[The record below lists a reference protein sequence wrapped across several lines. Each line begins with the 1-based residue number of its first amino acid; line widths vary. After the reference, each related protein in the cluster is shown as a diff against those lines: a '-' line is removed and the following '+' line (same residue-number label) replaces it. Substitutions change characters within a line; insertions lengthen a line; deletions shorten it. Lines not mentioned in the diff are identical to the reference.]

1 MKKNCIKTLKTL
13 VSKGICT
20 HGGGGCM
27 TKQSILS
34 ICSLAVLL
42 SLSTPAQADEIY
54 TPTLDKLHQSGTTMP
69 DTSEIYPESA
79 YTLTESAQNAENTIT
94 LYEKTEIIRYYD
106 PLTGQEVAKSDL
118 QPDIEYKEVKT
129 IQTTPKYYQ
138 VALKQT
144 EYGSG
149 DGEKY
154 FKWENTENGLILTET
169 DKANAQITA
178 KYDTT
183 QSHTHF
189 KNTSDKSSMNI
200 TGGSFVNQTVGN
212 TSGEKVGGA
221 IYNSGSS
228 AKLGDISADFIG
240 NSAISTGGYSAYGGA
255 IYNYYN
261 STIGDITGD
270 FIGNYA
276 SVSVSASARYYA
288 SGGAI
293 YNYYNSTIGDIT
305 GDFIGNYASGSASE
319 GGAIYNYY
327 NSTIGDI
334 TGNFIGNYAISD
346 RSSASGGAIYNDSG
360 STIGDITGD
369 FIGNYA
375 ASDRSSAKGSAIFN
389 DSGSSIGSITGNFI
403 GNYAVSGGGET
414 YGGAIYNYNNS
425 TIGNITGDFI
435 GNYTVSDRNCAY
447 GGAIFN
453 GENSTM
459 ADITGNFIGNYI
471 SVAGL
476 AHGGAIFNDHNS
488 TIGDITGDF
497 IGNYAV
503 SGSGETYG
511 GAIYNEN
518 SAKIGVITG
527 DFIGNY
533 AYGGAIYNSGT
544 IGNITGSFINNYAQ
558 TTSDSAL
565 ALGGAIYTTKNLT
578 ITANNQPIEFT
589 NNYTQDPT
597 QGKIPNAIFVNT
609 SYSTPD
615 SPVTITLS
623 ATNNGSITLNDQI
636 DGGKPSGTTIN
647 RSNQYNLSLTGDKTG
662 KITLKNDVINANITL
677 DNTNLHLGRE
687 NVFDQSQSL
696 TLNSGSISLNN
707 NTVGTMHIPTL
718 NLNNNTNLSVDVD
731 LANESMDRITADNYS
746 INENA
751 KLNVNNITLLSTTEK
766 NNVKIIFADQ
776 QLAQNVTYSGPSPI
790 AYSPLYKY
798 HVSYSQNPED
808 NLGYF
813 IFDRST
819 TGTTSNNPSDN
830 FNPAALTSPVT
841 TQAGAYST
849 QLQTFNYAFQH
860 SDNFMNLPYL
870 ERLTL
875 KSQNKYALSP
885 TGDATDVGTL
895 SPLFTKEE
903 NAGLWLKPYASFESI
918 PLNNGPKVS
927 NINYGTLIG
936 HDSELTPIKHG
947 FDRVLTSYIGYNG
960 ASQRFNGVDAYQ
972 NGALIGSTIT
982 LYKNNF
988 FNATTTSIG
997 ASTGSSTNMYGSE
1010 HYSMLL
1016 AGIANKAGY
1025 NLEFKNGK
1033 IILQPSFL
1041 ISYTFVNTFDY
1052 NNSAG
1057 LRIKSDPLHAIQL
1070 APGLKLIANTN
1081 SGWQPYLAISMIWN
1095 ILDKTNVKAND
1106 TRLPEMSI
1114 DPYLQYG
1121 LGLQKPLK
1129 NNYLA
1134 YAQAMIHSGGRNGI
1148 SLSAGLRWKIGK
1160 NK

>member
-1 MKKNCIKTLKTL
+1 M
-13 VSKGICT
+13 
-20 HGGGGCM
+20 
-27 TKQSILS
+27 
-34 ICSLAVLL
+34 LL

-183 QSHTHF
+183 QFHTRLE
-189 KNTSDKSSMNI
+189 NTSDNSSMNI

-212 TSGEKVGGA
+212 TSGVKVGGA

-255 IYNYYN
+255 IYNLV
-261 STIGDITGD
+261 
-270 FIGNYA
+270 A
-276 SVSVSASARYYA
+276 A
-288 SGGAI
+288 
-293 YNYYNSTIGDIT
+293 
-305 GDFIGNYASGSASE
+305 
-319 GGAIYNYY
+319 
-327 NSTIGDI
+327 IGDI

-346 RSSASGGAIYNDSG
+346 RSSAAGGAIYNDSG

-369 FIGNYA
+369 FVGNYA
-375 ASDRSSAKGSAIFN
+375 ASGGTSAK
-389 DSGSSIGSITGNFI
+389 
-403 GNYAVSGGGET
+403 
-414 YGGAIYNYNNS
+414 GGAIYNYY
-425 TIGNITGDFI
+425 D
-435 GNYTVSDRNCAY
+435 
-447 GGAIFN
+447 
-453 GENSTM
+453 
-459 ADITGNFIGNYI
+459 
-471 SVAGL
+471 
-476 AHGGAIFNDHNS
+476 S

-497 IGNYAV
+497 IGNYASA
-503 SGSGETYG
+503 SGGTSVDG
-511 GAIYNEN
+511 GAIYNLG
-518 SAKIGVITG
+518 AAIGDITG

-533 AYGGAIYNSGT
+533 AVSDSNSASGGAISTSDNSTIGDITGDFVGNFVSGKNVAVGGAIYNEYST
-544 IGNITGSFINNYAQ
+544 IGDISGSFINNTAE
-558 TTSDSAL
+558 SATGT
-565 ALGGAIYTTKNLT
+565 ALGGAIFSTNALT
-578 ITANNQPIEFT
+578 ISANDAQTVFSGNKTISNGSVEQ
-589 NNYTQDPT
+589 
-597 QGKIPNAIFVNT
+597 NAIAMYGYYISEEVAAELGLPSGGFADPLTGNI
-609 SYSTPD
+609 
-615 SPVTITLS
+615 SPENPAILTLK
-623 ATNNGSITLNDQI
+623 AENNGSITFNDTIKGGALDANTLQPIESPETAFTLNI
-636 DGGKPSGTTIN
+636 
-647 RSNQYNLSLTGDKTG
+647 TGDKTG
-662 KITLKNDVINANITL
+662 KIYLNNAIINANISI
-677 DNTNLHLGRE
+677 DNTNVYVNTAQNLA
-687 NVFDQSQSL
+687 QSP
-696 TLNSGSISLNN
+696 TLAVNSGSLTINSLPNQSIN
-707 NTVGTMHIPTL
+707 FQKFSNTAQI
-718 NLNNNTNLSVDVD
+718 NIASVDVN
-731 LANESMDRITADNYS
+731 LQNATMGQITANQYGNMS
-746 INENA
+746 G
-751 KLNVNNITLLSTTEK
+751 KFTVQSLNLLNDSPQNKTT
-766 NNVKIIFADQ
+766 IPFAPPEY
-776 QLAQNVTYSGPSPI
+776 AQNVTYSGPSPI

-798 HVSYSQNPED
+798 NVSYNPED
-808 NLGYF
+808 GF
-813 IFDRST
+813 FTFMRGAS
-819 TGTTSNNPSDN
+819 SSSNPSDN
-830 FNPAALTSPVT
+830 YNPAALTSPVT

-936 HDSELTPIKHG
+936 HDSELTPIKHN

-972 NGALIGSTIT
+972 NGALIGQTIT

-988 FNATTTSIG
+988 FNATTASIG

-1010 HYSMLL
+1010 HYTMLL

-1070 APGLKLIANTN
+1070 APGIKLIANTK

-1121 LGLQKPLK
+1121 LGLQKTLK

>member
-1 MKKNCIKTLKTL
+1 MRPW
-13 VSKGICT
+13 
-20 HGGGGCM
+20 GGGAGRVRVLAL
-27 TKQSILS
+27 TTPQKLLPTVILN
-34 ICSLAVLL
+34 LFQNLTRVKNK
-42 SLSTPAQADEIY
+42 LSTKTTTFLQSHALSRLVGGLAALFAVFFMLFTPAFSAETFNIADY
-54 TPTLDKLHQSGTTMP
+54 TKP
-69 DTSEIYPESA
+69 
-79 YTLTESAQNAENTIT
+79 
-94 LYEKTEIIRYYD
+94 
-106 PLTGQEVAKSDL
+106 
-118 QPDIEYKEVKT
+118 
-129 IQTTPKYYQ
+129 
-138 VALKQT
+138 

-154 FKWENTENGLILTET
+154 YKWENTENGLQLTET
-169 DKANAQITA
+169 DKQNAQITA
-178 KYDTT
+178 KYDTGT
-183 QSHTHF
+183 THTRIENE
-189 KNTSDKSSMNI
+189 NTDCSSTNI
-200 TGGSFVNQTVGN
+200 TGGSFVNQTTGS
-212 TSGEKVGGA
+212 TSG
-221 IYNSGSS
+221 NQ
-228 AKLGDISADFIG
+228 
-240 NSAISTGGYSAYGGA
+240 YGGA
-255 IYNYYN
+255 IYNY
-261 STIGDITGD
+261 SSAAPTKMGDIEAD
-270 FIGNYA
+270 FIGNYVDYF
-276 SVSVSASARYYA
+276 SYMSG
-288 SGGAI
+288 GGAI
-293 YNYYNSTIGDIT
+293 GNLADPYHSTSEIGNIKGNFIGNYVTTSSVALGGAIAIFCVDLTSQIGNIT
-305 GDFIGNYASGSASE
+305 GDFIGNYASGNSGY
-319 GGAIYNYY
+319 GGAICNLGI
-327 NSTIGDI
+327 IGNI
-334 TGNFIGNYAISD
+334 NGNFIGNYAFSTVD
-346 RSSASGGAIYNDSG
+346 SASGGAIYNENG
-360 STIGDITGD
+360 QIG
-369 FIGNYA
+369 A
-375 ASDRSSAKGSAIFN
+375 
-389 DSGSSIGSITGNFI
+389 
-403 GNYAVSGGGET
+403 
-414 YGGAIYNYNNS
+414 
-425 TIGNITGDFI
+425 
-435 GNYTVSDRNCAY
+435 
-447 GGAIFN
+447 
-453 GENSTM
+453 
-459 ADITGNFIGNYI
+459 
-471 SVAGL
+471 
-476 AHGGAIFNDHNS
+476 
-488 TIGDITGDF
+488 
-497 IGNYAV
+497 
-503 SGSGETYG
+503 
-511 GAIYNEN
+511 
-518 SAKIGVITG
+518 
-527 DFIGNY
+527 
-533 AYGGAIYNSGT
+533 
-544 IGNITGSFINNYAQ
+544 ITGSFINNYAQ
-558 TTSDSAL
+558 TTSETAL
-565 ALGGAIYTTKNLT
+565 ALGGAIYTTENLT

-589 NNYTQDPT
+589 GNYTEDSR
-597 QGKIPNAIFVNT
+597 GKTPNAIFVNT
-609 SYSTPD
+609 SSSTPE

-662 KITLKNDVINANITL
+662 KITLNNDVINANITSENINL
-677 DNTNLHLGRE
+677 TLGKNTALE
-687 NVFDQSQSL
+687 NSSL
-696 TLNSGSISLNN
+696 TINSGSLSFINNIAEPQFIQSTHINGNINLAVDVNLATSTMDTLPN
-707 NTVGTMHIPTL
+707 NTTVAPSAQINITTL
-718 NLNNNTNLSVDVD
+718 NL
-731 LANESMDRITADNYS
+731 
-746 INENA
+746 
-751 KLNVNNITLLSTTEK
+751 LNDSPQNKTT
-766 NNVKIIFADQ
+766 IPFAPPEY
-776 QLAQNVTYSGPSPI
+776 AQNVTYSGPSPI

-798 HVSYSQNPED
+798 NVSYNPED
-808 NLGYF
+808 GF
-813 IFDRST
+813 FTFMRGAS
-819 TGTTSNNPSDN
+819 SSSNPSDN
-830 FNPAALTSPVT
+830 YNPAALTSPVT

-885 TGDATDVGTL
+885 TSDPTDVGTF

-936 HDSELTPIKHG
+936 HDSELTPIKHN

-1033 IILQPSFL
+1033 IILQPSLL

-1070 APGLKLIANTN
+1070 APGIKLIANTN

>member
-1 MKKNCIKTLKTL
+1 MEKNCVKSPKTL
-13 VSKGICT
+13 VNKAFAPM
-20 HGGGGCM
+20 GGGAGSTLRNKLCHL
-27 TKQSILS
+27 T
-34 ICSLAVLL
+34 LALAL
-42 SLSTPAQADEIY
+42 TLPLFSPAFADETNIPPVP
-54 TPTLDKLHQSGTTMP
+54 PTP
-69 DTSEIYPESA
+69 DTIIYP
-79 YTLTESAQNAENTIT
+79 
-94 LYEKTEIIRYYD
+94 
-106 PLTGQEVAKSDL
+106 
-118 QPDIEYKEVKT
+118 
-129 IQTTPKYYQ
+129 
-138 VALKQT
+138 

-154 FKWENTENGLILTET
+154 FKWENTDTGLQLTET
-169 DKANAQITA
+169 DKENAQITA
-178 KYDTT
+178 KYDTST
-183 QSHTHF
+183 EHTHI
-189 KNTSDKSSMNI
+189 NNVDTDNSSMNI
-200 TGGSFVNQTVGN
+200 TGGSFVNLTTGS
-212 TSGEKVGGA
+212 TSGSRYGGA
-221 IYNSGSS
+221 IYNRGSL
-228 AKLGDISADFIG
+228 AKLGDISADFVG
-240 NSAISTGGYSAYGGA
+240 NYVSDNNYPEGGA
-255 IYNYYN
+255 IYNYR
-261 STIGDITGD
+261 STIGNITGD

-276 SVSVSASARYYA
+276 VSEFGGTN
-288 SGGAI
+288 GGAI
-293 YNYYNSTIGDIT
+293 YNDSTSTIG
-305 GDFIGNYASGSASE
+305 S
-319 GGAIYNYY
+319 
-327 NSTIGDI
+327 I

-346 RSSASGGAIYNDSG
+346 RSSAAGGAIYNDSG

-476 AHGGAIFNDHNS
+476 AYGGAIFNDHNS

-533 AYGGAIYNSGT
+533 ASSYYYAYGGAIYNSGT

-565 ALGGAIYTTKNLT
+565 ALGGAIYTTENLT

-589 NNYTQDPT
+589 GNYTEDSR
-597 QGKIPNAIFVNT
+597 GKTPNAIFVNT
-609 SYSTPD
+609 SSSTPD
-615 SPVTITLS
+615 SPVIITLS

-662 KITLKNDVINANITL
+662 KITLNNDVINANITSENINL
-677 DNTNLHLGRE
+677 TLGKNTALE
-687 NVFDQSQSL
+687 NSSL
-696 TLNSGSISLNN
+696 TINSGSLSFINNIAEPQFIQSTHINGNINLAVDVNLATSTMDTLPN
-707 NTVGTMHIPTL
+707 NTTVAPSAQINITTL
-718 NLNNNTNLSVDVD
+718 NL
-731 LANESMDRITADNYS
+731 
-746 INENA
+746 
-751 KLNVNNITLLSTTEK
+751 LNDSPQNKTT
-766 NNVKIIFADQ
+766 IPFAPPEY
-776 QLAQNVTYSGPSPI
+776 AQNVTYSGPSPI

-798 HVSYSQNPED
+798 NVSYNPED
-808 NLGYF
+808 GF
-813 IFDRST
+813 FTFMRGAS
-819 TGTTSNNPSDN
+819 SSSNPSDN
-830 FNPAALTSPVT
+830 YNPAALTSPVT

-885 TGDATDVGTL
+885 TSDPTDVGTF

-936 HDSELTPIKHG
+936 HDSELTPIKHN

-972 NGALIGSTIT
+972 NGALIGQTIT

-1033 IILQPSFL
+1033 IILQPSLL

-1070 APGLKLIANTN
+1070 APGIKLIANTK

-1121 LGLQKPLK
+1121 LGLQKTLK

>member
-183 QSHTHF
+183 QFHTRLE
-189 KNTSDKSSMNI
+189 NTSDNSSMNI

-212 TSGEKVGGA
+212 TSGVKVGGA

-255 IYNYYN
+255 IYNYYD

-270 FIGNYA
+270 FIGNY
-276 SVSVSASARYYA
+276 VSGPTAD
-288 SGGAI
+288 GGAI
-293 YNYYNSTIGDIT
+293 SNNWYGTIGNIT
-305 GDFIGNYASGSASE
+305 GDFIGNYTDSTEFSL
-319 GGAIYNYY
+319 GGAISNMQ
-327 NSTIGDI
+327 G
-334 TGNFIGNYAISD
+334 
-346 RSSASGGAIYNDSG
+346 
-360 STIGDITGD
+360 
-369 FIGNYA
+369 
-375 ASDRSSAKGSAIFN
+375 
-389 DSGSSIGSITGNFI
+389 
-403 GNYAVSGGGET
+403 
-414 YGGAIYNYNNS
+414 S

-435 GNYTVSDRNCAY
+435 GNYATATSSIAL
-447 GGAIFN
+447 GGAILN
-453 GENSTM
+453 
-459 ADITGNFIGNYI
+459 
-471 SVAGL
+471 L
-476 AHGGAIFNDHNS
+476 AA
-488 TIGDITGDF
+488 TIGDI
-497 IGNYAV
+497 
-503 SGSGETYG
+503 S
-511 GAIYNEN
+511 
-518 SAKIGVITG
+518 
-527 DFIGNY
+527 
-533 AYGGAIYNSGT
+533 
-544 IGNITGSFINNYAQ
+544 GSFINNTAE
-558 TTSDSAL
+558 SATGT
-565 ALGGAIYTTKNLT
+565 AIGGAIFSTNALT
-578 ITANNQPIEFT
+578 ISANDAQTVFSGNITISNGSTEQ
-589 NNYTQDPT
+589 
-597 QGKIPNAIFVNT
+597 NAIAMYSLYLTDEAAANFGLPSGGFVANET
-609 SYSTPD
+609 FEL
-615 SPVTITLS
+615 SPQNPAILTLK
-623 ATNNGSITLNDQI
+623 AENNGSIIFNDTIKGGAIDYYQIEISGGKITPDSIIETPETAFTLNI
-636 DGGKPSGTTIN
+636 
-647 RSNQYNLSLTGDKTG
+647 TGDKTG
-662 KITLKNDVINANITL
+662 QIYLNNAIINANISI
-677 DNTNLHLGRE
+677 DNTNVYVNTAQNLA
-687 NVFDQSQSL
+687 QSP
-696 TLNSGSISLNN
+696 TLAVNSGSLTINSLPNQSIN
-707 NTVGTMHIPTL
+707 FQKFSNTAQI
-718 NLNNNTNLSVDVD
+718 NIASVDVN
-731 LANESMDRITADNYS
+731 LQNATMGQITANQYGNMS
-746 INENA
+746 G
-751 KLNVNNITLLSTTEK
+751 KFTVQSLNLLNDSPQNKTT
-766 NNVKIIFADQ
+766 IPFAPPEY
-776 QLAQNVTYSGPSPI
+776 AQNVTYSGPSPI

-798 HVSYSQNPED
+798 NVSYNPED
-808 NLGYF
+808 GF
-813 IFDRST
+813 FTFMRGAS
-819 TGTTSNNPSDN
+819 SSSNPSDN
-830 FNPAALTSPVT
+830 YNPAALTSPVT

-972 NGALIGSTIT
+972 NGALIGQTIT

-1033 IILQPSFL
+1033 IILQPSLL

-1070 APGLKLIANTN
+1070 APGIKLIANTN

>member
-1 MKKNCIKTLKTL
+1 MALTLPLFSPAFAEETKTPP
-13 VSKGICT
+13 V
-20 HGGGGCM
+20 
-27 TKQSILS
+27 
-34 ICSLAVLL
+34 
-42 SLSTPAQADEIY
+42 P
-54 TPTLDKLHQSGTTMP
+54 PTP
-69 DTSEIYPESA
+69 DTIIYP
-79 YTLTESAQNAENTIT
+79 
-94 LYEKTEIIRYYD
+94 
-106 PLTGQEVAKSDL
+106 
-118 QPDIEYKEVKT
+118 
-129 IQTTPKYYQ
+129 
-138 VALKQT
+138 

-154 FKWENTENGLILTET
+154 FKWENTDTGLQLTET
-169 DKANAQITA
+169 DKENAQITA
-178 KYDTT
+178 KYDTGT
-183 QSHTHF
+183 AHTRLE
-189 KNTSDKSSMNI
+189 NTTDNSTTDI
-200 TGGSFVNQTVGN
+200 TGGSFLNQTTGS
-212 TSGEKVGGA
+212 TSG
-221 IYNSGSS
+221 
-228 AKLGDISADFIG
+228 DQ
-240 NSAISTGGYSAYGGA
+240 YGGA
-255 IYNYYN
+255 IYNYSISK
-261 STIGDITGD
+261 ST
-270 FIGNYA
+270 
-276 SVSVSASARYYA
+276 S
-288 SGGAI
+288 
-293 YNYYNSTIGDIT
+293 
-305 GDFIGNYASGSASE
+305 
-319 GGAIYNYY
+319 
-327 NSTIGDI
+327 
-334 TGNFIGNYAISD
+334 
-346 RSSASGGAIYNDSG
+346 
-360 STIGDITGD
+360 
-369 FIGNYA
+369 
-375 ASDRSSAKGSAIFN
+375 K
-389 DSGSSIGSITGNFI
+389 
-403 GNYAVSGGGET
+403 
-414 YGGAIYNYNNS
+414 
-425 TIGNITGDFI
+425 IGNITGDFI
-435 GNYTVSDRNCAY
+435 GNYASATATY
-447 GGAIFN
+447 AAGGGAIYN
-453 GENSTM
+453 YSASSSTTQIGN
-459 ADITGNFIGNYI
+459 ITGNFIGNYA
-471 SVAGL
+471 SGRA
-476 AHGGAIFNDHNS
+476 AHGGAIDNYELAGTS
-488 TIGDITGDF
+488 QIGDINGTFIGNYAESTGSNHSSYGGAINNSGEIATITGDFIGNYGSSSGSTSGGAINNSGEIATITGDFIGNYGSSSGSTSGGAINNSGEIATITGDF
-497 IGNYAV
+497 IGNYASS
-503 SGSGETYG
+503 SGSAAG
-511 GAIYNEN
+511 GAI
-518 SAKIGVITG
+518 
-527 DFIGNY
+527 D
-533 AYGGAIYNSGT
+533 NSGE
-544 IGNITGSFINNYAQ
+544 IGNITGSFINNTAES
-558 TTSDSAL
+558 TNGL
-565 ALGGAIYTTKNLT
+565 AFGGAIDNSGEIGN
-578 ITANNQPIEFT
+578 ITGSFINNTAESTNGLAFGGAIFSTSPINISANNAQSVFSGNKTISNGSVEQNAIAMYSLYLTDEAAANFGLPSGGFVANETFELSPQNPAVLTLKAENNGVIVFNDTIKGGALDANTLQPIE
-589 NNYTQDPT
+589 
-597 QGKIPNAIFVNT
+597 
-609 SYSTPD
+609 TPE
-615 SPVTITLS
+615 T
-623 ATNNGSITLNDQI
+623 AFTLNI
-636 DGGKPSGTTIN
+636 
-647 RSNQYNLSLTGDKTG
+647 TGDKTSQ
-662 KITLKNDVINANITL
+662 IYLNNAIINANITL

-776 QLAQNVTYSGPSPI
+776 QLAQNVQYTGESPI

-798 HVSYSQNPED
+798 NVSYNPED
-808 NLGYF
+808 GF
-813 IFDRST
+813 FTFMRGAS
-819 TGTTSNNPSDN
+819 SSSNPSDS

-895 SPLFTKEE
+895 SPLFTKNQSE
-903 NAGLWLKPYASFESI
+903 ALWIKPYSSFESI

-927 NINYGTLIG
+927 NINYGSLIG
-936 HDSELTPIKHG
+936 HDSPLTPIKHN
-947 FDRVLTSYIGYNG
+947 FDRVLTTYIAYNG

-972 NGALIGSTIT
+972 NGALIGQTIT

-988 FNATTTSIG
+988 FNATTASFG

-1010 HYSMLL
+1010 HYTMLL

-1070 APGLKLIANTN
+1070 APGIKLIANTK

-1121 LGLQKPLK
+1121 LGLQKTLK